1 MSFDNFLYECWST
14 VQYDTLK
21 FLLFCCR
28 VKEVITSGLDRF
40 VYDPDKATTLRLLQE
55 HVRTLPTVT
64 TPPLEQWTDCLDG
77 VPRKYNYMSVVEYL
91 VKREVK
97 ILQVSELNQQMPVPL
112 PVADKPLVKGYNFFA
127 SGHVGEILVN
137 SFNQVFH
144 IRTTVLASMR
154 EERYDVTC
162 ALDEQTGLVIT
173 ATCKCVAGLLGKC
186 NHVAGLL
193 FAMLDYVMT
202 IQNPDSCTNRPQ
214 VWHQPKSRKRKRATR
229 PTVIGKRK
237 VAKHVYGR
245 VTNRKGPL
253 EDYSQYQ
260 AISNVVKPDSTNLKA
275 ALKVLSGKHDTGLL
289 QVLDSST
296 DSALSDDLQDE
307 LQENL
312 TPEEVVVQRM
322 QVILFR
328 PVDSFGNHEV
338 NLCQHLEHFM
348 NLHFKNIE

>member
-1 MSFDNFLYECWST
+1 
-14 VQYDTLK
+14 
-21 FLLFCCR
+21 
-28 VKEVITSGLDRF
+28 
-40 VYDPDKATTLRLLQE
+40 
-55 HVRTLPTVT
+55 
-64 TPPLEQWTDCLDG
+64 
-77 VPRKYNYMSVVEYL
+77 
-91 VKREVK
+91 
-97 ILQVSELNQQMPVPL
+97 
-112 PVADKPLVKGYNFFA
+112 
-127 SGHVGEILVN
+127 
-137 SFNQVFH
+137 
-144 IRTTVLASMR
+144 
-154 EERYDVTC
+154 
-162 ALDEQTGLVIT
+162 
-173 ATCKCVAGLLGKC
+173 
-186 NHVAGLL
+186 
-193 FAMLDYVMT
+193 MLDYVMT
-202 IQNPDSCTNRPQ
+202 MQNPDSCTNRPQ

-296 DSALSDDLQDE
+296 DSALSDELQDE